1 MNKEKKQFAKANC
14 FFIEIGIEFFFVYD
28 KMMKI

>member
-14 FFIEIGIEFFFVYD
+14 FFIEIAVEFFSVYD
-28 KMMKI
+28 KMMKM